1 MNKFVCESFI
11 NYCDELLIPA
21 EEGWL
26 QRLFAK
32 SSSKKDVDRI
42 SKIWGYSDSS
52 TDTKEKAETYIKKVM
67 SLDTIR
73 VDCDSLM
80 AAAAITNLPQNEFI
94 KIAKKFKDC
103 EIMDVITQILDDK
116 DWTTVDQDKTKAI
129 REKAKKLQLKVV
141 QNDVGGN
148 FLLYSIQK
156 GKFYYYFH
164 EDKDGFTNSLK
175 AGISYNDMMKKIRD
189 YLATS
194 N

>member
-80 AAAAITNLPQNEFI
+80 ADAAITNLPQNEFI
-94 KIAKKFKDC
+94 KIAKKFYQS
-103 EIMDVITQILDDK
+103 V
-116 DWTTVDQDKTKAI
+116 
-129 REKAKKLQLKVV
+129 
-141 QNDVGGN
+141 
-148 FLLYSIQK
+148 
-156 GKFYYYFH
+156 
-164 EDKDGFTNSLK
+164 
-175 AGISYNDMMKKIRD
+175 
-189 YLATS
+189 
-194 N
+194 

>member
-129 REKAKKLQLKVV
+129 RE
-141 QNDVGGN
+141 
-148 FLLYSIQK
+148 
-156 GKFYYYFH
+156 
-164 EDKDGFTNSLK
+164 
-175 AGISYNDMMKKIRD
+175 
-189 YLATS
+189 
-194 N
+194 

>member
-1 MNKFVCESFI
+1 
-11 NYCDELLIPA
+11 
-21 EEGWL
+21 
-26 QRLFAK
+26 
-32 SSSKKDVDRI
+32 
-42 SKIWGYSDSS
+42 
-52 TDTKEKAETYIKKVM
+52 M

-141 QNDVGGN
+141 QNDGGGN

-156 GKFYYYFH
+156 GKSYDYFH

-189 YLATS
+189 YLETS